1 MNMIRRVMRGR
12 RMDVFMAGI
21 ACACLLWSNITSA
34 QEQAGDAAA
43 TSAPAKAPSKVVDI
57 SAENFNFNR
66 AQKVITYSGN
76 VKVVQQDTTLFSDK
90 LEAHLD
96 ENGRQI
102 AKAVATGNVRIASS
116 SGMATGEQGI
126 FYNVEQK
133 IELLGN
139 AKVWQE
145 NNTVTA
151 QRILAFLQEKVVEA
165 YADEAKTDDR
175 VVMTIYSTGDVAN
188 PFEMMS
194 GAAATPQPEDAAK
207 QPAPQDDAKAAQPKD
222 EAQKGGDKAAIPA
235 VITSK
240 TLRLNNTEQRAVFT
254 GDVIAKQMPTEL
266 RADEMIVYIIKTAD
280 NRNDIEK
287 IDVTGHVKVTHETTV
302 ITGET
307 GEFLNQTHK
316 ATVRGTPEKKA
327 RVEDSAQNLTMDALI
342 ITADLVTGEIGAKTA
357 ATQVEPEGEA
367 KEPGKERIHMQ
378 FGVDGEQSM
387 FDQPPAAPSP
397 TFIITDEALAKFRQ
411 EKIPDAVIEK
421 LSPLKNQVFSR
432 EADFIKAL
440 DGAIGKEQ
448 TTKYQKALL
457 KHSAKTEE
465 TAGKGEHPSVT
476 IYPKKEKGK

>member
-1 MNMIRRVMRGR
+1 MNMIRRVMRGKH
-12 RMDVFMAGI
+12 VWMAGM
-21 ACACLLWSNITSA
+21 ACACLLWSNMMSA

-43 TSAPAKAPSKVVDI
+43 TPVPAKTPSKVVDI

-90 LEAHLD
+90 LEAYLD

-165 YADEAKTDDR
+165 YADEANTDDR

-188 PFEMMS
+188 PFDMMS

-207 QPAPQDDAKAAQPKD
+207 PEDEAKA
-222 EAQKGGDKAAIPA
+222 DKAAIPA

-240 TLRLNNTEQRAVFT
+240 MLRLNNAEQRAIFT
-254 GDVIAKQMPTEL
+254 GDVIARKMPTEL
-266 RADEMIVYIIKTAD
+266 RADEMIVYITKTAD

-307 GEFLNQTHK
+307 GEFLNQTQK

-327 RVEDSAQNLTMDALI
+327 RVEDSAQNLTMDALM
-342 ITADLVTGEIGAKTA
+342 ITADLVTGEIGAKTS
-357 ATQVEPEGEA
+357 ATQVEPDGET

-387 FDQPPAAPSP
+387 LDPPPAAPSP

-421 LSPLKNQVFSR
+421 LSPLKSQVFSR

-457 KHSAKTEE
+457 KHSAKIEE
-465 TAGKGEHPSVT
+465 TAGKGDHPSVT

>member
-1 MNMIRRVMRGR
+1 MNMIRRVVRGR
-12 RMDVFMAGI
+12 RINVFMAGM
-21 ACACLLWSNITSA
+21 ACACLLWSNIASA
-34 QEQAGDAAA
+34 QEEAGDAAA
-43 TSAPAKAPSKVVDI
+43 APVPAKAPSKVVDI

-96 ENGRQI
+96 TSGRQI

-126 FYNVEQK
+126 FYNVEQQ
-133 IELLGN
+133 IELLGS

-151 QRILAFLQEKVVEA
+151 HRILAFLQEKVVEA

-188 PFEMMS
+188 PFDMMS
-194 GAAATPQPEDAAK
+194 GVAATPHPEDAAK
-207 QPAPQDDAKAAQPKD
+207 QPAPQDDAKADQPKN
-222 EAQKGGDKAAIPA
+222 EAQKGDKAAIPA

-240 TLRLNNTEQRAVFT
+240 MLRLNNEEQRAIFT

-266 RADEMIVYIIKTAD
+266 RADEMIVYITKTAE

-307 GEFLNQTHK
+307 GEFLNQAQT

-342 ITADLVTGEIGAKTA
+342 ITADLATGEIGAKTA

-387 FDQPPAAPSP
+387 LDQPPAAPSP

-421 LSPLKNQVFSR
+421 LSPLKSQVFSR

-457 KHSAKTEE
+457 KHSAKIEE
-465 TAGKGEHPSVT
+465 TAGKGDHPSVT

>member
-12 RMDVFMAGI
+12 GKHVWMAGM
-21 ACACLLWSNITSA
+21 ACACLLWSNMTSA

-43 TSAPAKAPSKVVDI
+43 TPVPAKTPSKVVDI

-90 LEAHLD
+90 LEAYLD

-188 PFEMMS
+188 PFDMMS

-207 QPAPQDDAKAAQPKD
+207 QPAPQDDA
-222 EAQKGGDKAAIPA
+222 QKGDKAAIPA

-240 TLRLNNTEQRAVFT
+240 MLRLNNAEQRAIFT
-254 GDVIAKQMPTEL
+254 GDVIARKMPTEL
-266 RADEMIVYIIKTAD
+266 RADEMIVYITKTAD

-307 GEFLNQTHK
+307 GEFLNQTQK

-342 ITADLVTGEIGAKTA
+342 ITADLATGEIGAKTA

-387 FDQPPAAPSP
+387 LDQPPAAPSP
-397 TFIITDEALAKFRQ
+397 TFIMTDEALAKFRQ

-457 KHSAKTEE
+457 KHSAKIEE
-465 TAGKGEHPSVT
+465 TAGKGDHPSVT

>member
-12 RMDVFMAGI
+12 GKHVWMAGM
-21 ACACLLWSNITSA
+21 ACACLLWSNMTSA

-43 TSAPAKAPSKVVDI
+43 TPVPAKTPSKVVDI

-90 LEAHLD
+90 LEAYLD

-188 PFEMMS
+188 PFDMMS

-207 QPAPQDDAKAAQPKD
+207 QPAPQDDA
-222 EAQKGGDKAAIPA
+222 QKGDKAAIPA

-240 TLRLNNTEQRAVFT
+240 MLRLNNAEQRAIFT
-254 GDVIAKQMPTEL
+254 GDVIARKMPTEL
-266 RADEMIVYIIKTAD
+266 RADEMIVYITKTAD

-307 GEFLNQTHK
+307 GEFLNQTQK

-342 ITADLVTGEIGAKTA
+342 ITADLATGEIGAKTA

-387 FDQPPAAPSP
+387 LDQPPAAPSP

-457 KHSAKTEE
+457 KHSAKIEE
-465 TAGKGEHPSVT
+465 TAGKGDHPSVT